1 MSLNAASHPTTAALP
16 PRRWLVLGAAIL
28 CLTGVLAWGTDR
40 FRIAAVD
47 EALVE
52 PPSVP
57 LQTVTALGRLE
68 PAGEIIYL
76 TAPTSTQ
83 ESRIAEL
90 RVAEGDRVEVGQII
104 AVLDNRDRLQAALQR
119 AEEQVKVAQA
129 RREQVEAGAK
139 TGEIQAQRSEIARLE
154 AELAGNVNTQ
164 RAAIARFE
172 AVVENAR
179 VEYQRYSAL
188 QDEGAVSASERD
200 ARQLTYRTAQRQRQE
215 AEAALARIEAAG
227 QAQLAQAR
235 ATLDQISE
243 VRPVDVTASAAE
255 VRSALSSVAEAK
267 AQLEQTLVRSPQ
279 DGQIIEIFT
288 HPGETV
294 AEQGIATLG
303 QTQQMMAIAEVYQ
316 NDVFQ
321 VSVGQPVTVT
331 SPALP
336 GSLQGTVERIGLQ
349 VGQQRVVDED
359 PAANIDARVVE
370 VHIRLDPE
378 ASERVAKLSN
388 LQVTATIQTGHD

>member
-172 AVVENAR
+172 AAVENAR

>member
-154 AELAGNVNTQ
+154 AELAGNVNTR

-172 AVVENAR
+172 AAVENAR